1 MNISRRR
8 FISLSSIIVL
18 PYFNLFTGN
27 SREIKPEI
35 INFLDFSDSALIVG
49 KYCSETCC
57 YDISI
62 DNLIKSMPPLCS
74 NRKLW
79 HTNVKNQIYNDFD
92 INNVIQLQGWI
103 LANTEVNLASLTWLL
118 YKKYIL

>member
-1 MNISRRR
+1 
-8 FISLSSIIVL
+8 
-18 PYFNLFTGN
+18 
-27 SREIKPEI
+27 
-35 INFLDFSDSALIVG
+35 
-49 KYCSETCC
+49 
-57 YDISI
+57 
-62 DNLIKSMPPLCS
+62 MPPLCS